1 MFASIL
7 SEVIGRFRMHLS
19 ASRRVQLLKNKT
31 SEDICLSVPRILYLI
46 PTLDRSGAEKQLA
59 LLATGLPRVEFDLE
73 VVALTRGGPY
83 AEPIRDAGIRL
94 TMIGKRWR
102 FDPLAL
108 RQLAAVISDRKPDI
122 VHSWLFAGNAY
133 ARLAVGRNSQPKV
146 VVSERCVDV
155 WKSGW
160 QLWIDRKLIPRTDW
174 MVANSEPVAGF
185 YRGLGFPADRLSVIH
200 NGVAAPDA
208 AERPRASLF
217 EEFNIPP
224 DQKVVGYVGRLATQ
238 KRIKDLLWAFELL
251 LELDPNVTF
260 LIVGD
265 GPERE
270 NLERFARQIRVEDQ
284 VRFTGH
290 RLDAASLIPHFD
302 VFWLA
307 SDFEGQSNSLME
319 AMASG
324 VPVVASDIAPNLEL
338 VTHEETGLIVP
349 TGDRPEFTKAAA
361 RLLREPETAN
371 RLGMAARAR
380 MQSDFSVQG
389 MIDAHVD
396 LYRRLL
402 AGKCTSRGLE

>member
-1 MFASIL
+1 M
-7 SEVIGRFRMHLS
+7 
-19 ASRRVQLLKNKT
+19 
-31 SEDICLSVPRILYLI
+31 PRILYLI

-59 LLATGLPRVEFDLE
+59 MLATGLPRVEFDLE

-83 AEPIRDAGIRL
+83 AESIREAGIRL

-102 FDPLAL
+102 FDPFAL
-108 RQLAAVISDRKPDI
+108 QQLKAVIRDRKPDI

-133 ARLAVGRNSQPKV
+133 GRLALGQQPRPKI

-155 WKSGW
+155 WKAGW
-160 QLWIDRKLIPRTDW
+160 QLWFDRKLIPRTDW
-174 MVANSEPVAGF
+174 MVANSEPVADF

-200 NGVAAPDA
+200 NGVSVVDPAQ
-208 AERPRASLF
+208 RMRASMF

-224 DQKVVGYVGRLATQ
+224 GHRVVGYVGRLANQ
-238 KRIKDLLWAFELL
+238 KRLKDLLWAFELL
-251 LELDPNVTF
+251 QSLDPDVTF

-270 NLERFARQIRVEDQ
+270 SLELFARRIRVDDH

-290 RLDAASLIPHFD
+290 RLDASSLLQQFD

-319 AMASG
+319 AMAHG
-324 VPVVASDIAPNLEL
+324 VPVIVSDIPPNLEL
-338 VTHEETGLIVP
+338 VTHDETGLVVP
-349 TGDRPEFTKAAA
+349 VGDRPEFTKAAA
-361 RLLREPETAN
+361 RLLAEPETAA
-371 RLGMAARAR
+371 RLSTAARAR

-389 MIDAHVD
+389 MIDAHVE

-402 AGKCTSRGLE
+402 SSSNHSSRGGK